1 MIFIYD
7 YKKLV
12 NRKVKYYA
20 KFFHFPY
27 QPLIMHKWPRAIFFP
42 AQPESEKKAF
52 CSGLLFP
59 YPLFRSAF
67 RIQILVSWADRPPW
81 TG

>member
-20 KFFHFPY
+20 KFFSISLSARYHARIAPGD
-27 QPLIMHKWPRAIFFP
+27 PLSRVAGI
-42 AQPESEKKAF
+42 SEKSLLLRFPLPLSSVRF
-52 CSGLLFP
+52 CIP
-59 YPLFRSAF
+59 YPDFSA
-67 RIQILVSWADRPPW
+67 RADRSPW